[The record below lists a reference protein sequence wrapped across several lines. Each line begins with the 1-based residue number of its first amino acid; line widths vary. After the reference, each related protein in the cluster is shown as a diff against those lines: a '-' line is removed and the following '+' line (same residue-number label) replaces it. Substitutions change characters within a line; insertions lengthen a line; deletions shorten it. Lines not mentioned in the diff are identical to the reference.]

1 VSERA
6 CWDCGGNRYDFTTT
20 PGGLLCMA
28 CRRRR
33 HYHPATCPQ
42 CGDLRPLAFHHDDRI
57 VCASCAGV
65 ASVFACRDCGREDQP
80 YGLQH
85 CARCILRERLT
96 SLLTDPAT
104 GAVHHRL
111 QPVFDELVNS
121 ERPQTGIWWLRK
133 KPGIGPALLGQMAR
147 GETPISHDTFRALP
161 ATRTREYVRMLLT
174 ATGVLP
180 PVDYP
185 IERVLAWLD
194 GLLDPLPDP
203 HADLVRRYA
212 HWHVLRGM
220 RRAAS
225 RGHLTRSTTTAARNQ
240 IRAAVRFL
248 TWLDTHNVTV
258 ADATQHHLEDYQQS
272 PASDRSADGSFI
284 RWLRDSRINT
294 RLRVATLPATQPAV
308 TISDEQRWEHVHRL
322 LHDPSLR
329 SYTRLGGLFTLLFA
343 QPLHRIAAMR
353 TDQVTT
359 TDTTVHVTFH
369 TTPIQMPPLLDDL
382 VHDHLKRR
390 GQSLYVSRD
399 TGWLFPGGHPGQ
411 HLTTEAFRR
420 DLVKI
425 GIKPYEARKAAL
437 FQLAGSAPAPI
448 LAELLGLTDSNAAD
462 WARLAARDWTHYI
475 ALRAQ

>member
-6 CWDCGGNRYDFTTT
+6 CWDCGGSEYPFTTT
-20 PGGLLCMA
+20 PGGLLCLA

-33 HYHPATCPQ
+33 HYHPAPCPQ
-42 CGDLRPLAFHHDDRI
+42 CGELKPLAFHHGDSI
-57 VCASCAGV
+57 LCASCAGID
-65 ASVFACRDCGREDQP
+65 SVFACRECGREDQP
-80 YGLQH
+80 YGFQR

-104 GAVHHRL
+104 GAIHHRL

-147 GETPISHDTFRALP
+147 GEAPISHDTFRALP
-161 ATRTREYVRMLLT
+161 ATRTREYVQMLLS

-185 IERVLAWLD
+185 IERVLAWLN
-194 GLLDPLPDP
+194 GLLDPLPDV

-225 RGHLTRSTTTAARNQ
+225 QGHLTRATTTAARNN
-240 IRAAVRFL
+240 ILTAVRFL
-248 TWLDTHNVTV
+248 TWLDTHNVSI
-258 ADATQHHLEDYQQS
+258 ADATQHHLEDFQQAT
-272 PASDRSADGSFI
+272 PRDRSQGSFI

-294 RLRVATLPATQPAV
+294 RLQVATQPATQPAV

-329 SYTRLGGLFTLLFA
+329 SYTRVGGLFTLLFA

-353 TDQVTT
+353 TGQVTT
-359 TDTTVHVTFH
+359 TDGAVHVAFGSTL
-369 TTPIQMPPLLDDL
+369 IQMPPLLDDL
-382 VHDHLKRR
+382 LQDHLKRR

-399 TGWLFPGGHPGQ
+399 TGWLFPGGSPGQ
-411 HLTTEAFRR
+411 HLSTEAFRR

-448 LAELLGLTDSNAAD
+448 LAELLGLTDANAAA
-462 WARLAARDWTHYI
+462 WARLAARDWTNYI

>member
-1 VSERA
+1 MSERA
-6 CWDCGGNRYDFTTT
+6 CWDCGGNRHSFTTT
-20 PGGLLCMA
+20 PGGPLCLA

-33 HYHPATCPQ
+33 HYHPEPCPQ
-42 CGDLRPLAFHHDDRI
+42 CGDLKPLAFHHGDQI

-65 ASVFACRDCGREDQP
+65 ESVFACRECGREDQP
-80 YGLQH
+80 YSYH
-85 CARCILRERLT
+85 RCARCILRERLT

-104 GAVHHRL
+104 GAVHHQL

-147 GETPISHDTFRALP
+147 GEAAISHDTFRALP
-161 ATRTREYVRMLLT
+161 ATRTREYVQMLLS

-185 IERVLAWLD
+185 IERVLAWLN
-194 GLLDPLPDP
+194 GLLDPLPDVD
-203 HADLVRRYA
+203 ADLIRRYA
-212 HWHVLRGM
+212 HWHVLRSM

-225 RGHLTRSTTTAARNQ
+225 RGHLTRSTATAARNQ
-240 IRAAVRFL
+240 IRTAVRFL
-248 TWLDTHNVTV
+248 TWLDTHNVSV
-258 ADATQHHLEDYQQS
+258 ADATQHHLEDYQQT
-272 PASDRSADGSFI
+272 PASNRSADGSFI

-294 RLRVATLPATQPAV
+294 RLRIATLPATQPEV

-353 TDQVTT
+353 TDQVTA
-359 TDTTVHVTFH
+359 TDTAVHVSFSS
-369 TTPIQMPPLLDDL
+369 TPLQMPPLLDAL

-399 TGWLFPGGHPGQ
+399 TGWLFPGGSPGQ

-462 WARLAARDWTHYI
+462 WARLAARDWTNYI